1 MDIHRHNKKLI
12 NKFRAAL
19 YDIDASVLKDQLQQV
34 FAPDSDIH
42 LAFPFEDF
50 NEPNG
55 LFGGAY
61 KPPLA
66 VISDLEHRDFIVM
79 AGWGLHTQIRR
90 SRCAA
95 WISGVVRM
103 A

>member
-1 MDIHRHNKKLI
+1 MDIHRHNKELI
-12 NKFRAAL
+12 NEFKTAL

-42 LAFPFEDF
+42 LAFPFEDL

-55 LFGGAY
+55 LFEGAF
-61 KPPLA
+61 KSLLA
-66 VISDLEHRDFIVM
+66 AIPDLDHRDFIVM
-79 AGWGLHTQIRR
+79 AGWELQSQIRR